1 MYLKENLK
9 IFKEKDSKEK
19 FEKFLVEKL
28 EIDGESEGEGILI
41 SIDDNIFFGI
51 YVLDMNKFDFVIL
64 IVVDEDDSEE
74 INVKKIFEKKI
85 ILKSLD
91 FYLVKCRKVDVIEKI
106 KI

>member
-64 IVVDEDDSEE
+64 IVVDEDDIEE

-91 FYLVKCRKVDVIEKI
+91 FYLVNCRKVDVIEKI

>member
-1 MYLKENLK
+1 M
-9 IFKEKDSKEK
+9 
-19 FEKFLVEKL
+19 EKL

-64 IVVDEDDSEE
+64 IVVDEDDIEE
-74 INVKKIFEKKI
+74 INVKKKKI
-85 ILKSLD
+85 ILKCLD

>member
-19 FEKFLVEKL
+19 FEKVIVEKL

-64 IVVDEDDSEE
+64 IVVDEDDIEE

>member
-19 FEKFLVEKL
+19 FEKVIVEKL

-51 YVLDMNKFDFVIL
+51 YILDMNKFDFVIL
-64 IVVDEDDSEE
+64 IVVDEDDIEE

>member
-19 FEKFLVEKL
+19 FEKVLVEKL

-64 IVVDEDDSEE
+64 IVVDEDDIEE

>member
-1 MYLKENLK
+1 M
-9 IFKEKDSKEK
+9 
-19 FEKFLVEKL
+19 EKL

-64 IVVDEDDSEE
+64 IVVDEDDIEE

-91 FYLVKCRKVDVIEKI
+91 FYLVKFRKVDVIEKI

>member
-64 IVVDEDDSEE
+64 IVVDEDDIEE

>member
-41 SIDDNIFFGI
+41 SIDDNIFFGM